1 VQQLNNQLQE
11 AQRSSEEQLS
21 QKQKQVDTLKQ
32 QRAEA
37 IQASTQALKPKDSQ
51 VRGVMVSNL
60 P

>member
-21 QKQKQVDTLKQ
+21 LKQ